1 MSDDATAGAAGDG
14 AEEEGPALEWRA
26 WPLRQYPGRSALAL
40 GVVAATGVAVGW
52 VTHNVAFGVV
62 AGVILLFSLQA
73 HFLPRRYRLDD
84 GGVTVDAAGR
94 KRTRRWDSF
103 HSYYDDKL
111 GIMLSTFSYPS
122 RLDSFR
128 GLNLRYGPDNRD
140 GVLAFVAARL
150 PRAEKETR
158 GRRRRGRDHDRGNG

>member
-1 MSDDATAGAAGDG
+1 MTDRPAADAGEDDAGGG
-14 AEEEGPALEWRA
+14 SALEWRA
-26 WPLRQYPGRSALAL
+26 WPLAQYPGRTAAAVV
-40 GVVAATGVAVGW
+40 VVAAAGAAVAW
-52 VTHNVAFGVV
+52 VAQNVAFGVV
-62 AGVILLFSLQA
+62 GALILLFSLQA

-84 GGVTVDAAGR
+84 AGVTVDAAGW
-94 KRTRRWDSF
+94 KRTRPWDYF

-128 GLNLRYGPDNRD
+128 GLNLRYGAARRD
-140 GVLAFVAARL
+140 EVLAFVAARL

-158 GRRRRGRDHDRGNG
+158 RPRLFGGRKDR